1 MKERGAPVF
10 VKVEEYKDILDTL
23 DMIRD
28 KVREIKETLGQ
39 IEGLREEEG
48 SELSV
53 WRSVI
58 NDIEKKVENI
68 DRVMYEPEQL

>member
-10 VKVEEYKDILDTL
+10 VKVDEYKDILDTL

-28 KVREIKETLGQ
+28 KVREIKETLGE
-39 IEGLREEEG
+39 IDGLREEEG
-48 SELSV
+48 SELSM
-53 WRSVI
+53 WRNVI
-58 NDIEKKVENI
+58 SDIEKKVENI